1 MSARSSLG
9 RSELPTPVPSSPES
23 SPSGPS
29 GSSLLTAAQLAERWQ
44 VPEAHV
50 YRLAREGKV
59 QTVRL
64 GRYRRW
70 RIADIEHFEQEGGA
84 DA

>member
-1 MSARSSLG
+1 MTIRDSTR
-9 RSELPTPVPSSPES
+9 TPNTPSSN
-23 SPSGPS
+23 
-29 GSSLLTAAQLAERWQ
+29 LLTAEQVADRWQ
-44 VPEAHV
+44 VPVAHV

-70 RIADIEHFEQEGGA
+70 RMADIEHFEQEGGA

>member
-9 RSELPTPVPSSPES
+9 RSELPSPVPRSPES
-23 SPSGPS
+23 SPSGS
-29 GSSLLTAAQLAERWQ
+29 ALLTASQLAERWQ

-59 QTVRL
+59 LTVRL

-70 RIADIEHFEQEGGA
+70 RMADIEHFEQEGGA

>member
-1 MSARSSLG
+1 
-9 RSELPTPVPSSPES
+9 V
-23 SPSGPS
+23 
-29 GSSLLTAAQLAERWQ
+29 
-44 VPEAHV
+44 AHV

-70 RIADIEHFEQEGGA
+70 RMADIEHFEQEGGA